1 MTEFLILVVFGLGVG
16 VLVGTTGMGGG
27 SIMTPLLILVLGVKP
42 TVAIGTDLAYAAVT
56 KTVGGWRHWRNGTV
70 DFGISF
76 WLGIGSI
83 PSAIGGV
90 YVLKVIERHAG
101 DRFDTVVLTMLAAAL
116 LLTGI
121 AVSWRALFAPNA
133 VLRERDSIDLQTRHK
148 VAAVGVGIV
157 VGFILGLT
165 SAGSGAL
172 IAIAL
177 ILLFRLTPHRVV
189 GTDVFHAAIL
199 LWAAGI
205 AHFISGNVDLAMAG
219 SIMVGSV
226 PGVWLGSH
234 LAMKLPP
241 AGLRPALGIVLLAA
255 GLAMM
260 TKAGIAVPAY
270 VIVGVPL
277 ALAVGAWILHLRRVR
292 HVRVVEGTS

>member
-1 MTEFLILVVFGLGVG
+1 MRDFILLVVFGLGVG

-27 SIMTPLLILVLGVKP
+27 SIMTPLLILVFGIKP

-70 DFGISF
+70 DFSLSF
-76 WLGIGSI
+76 WLGLGSI

-90 YVLKVIERHAG
+90 WVLRIIERHTG
-101 DRFDTVVLTMLAAAL
+101 DSFDTVVLVMLAAAL
-116 LLTGI
+116 LLTGV
-121 AVSWRALFAPNA
+121 AVSWRALFMVDAA
-133 VLRERDSIDLQTRHK
+133 ARERDSIDLQRRHK
-148 VAAVGVGIV
+148 IAAVVVGVV
-157 VGFILGLT
+157 VGFVLGLT

-172 IAIAL
+172 IAVAL

-205 AHFISGNVDLAMAG
+205 AHFVSGNVDLLMAA
-219 SIMVGSV
+219 SIMVGSI

-241 AGLRPALGIVLLAA
+241 AGLRPALGIVLLGA
-255 GLAMM
+255 GLALL
-260 TKAGIAVPAY
+260 TKAGLEVPPY
-270 VIVGVPL
+270 VIVGAPVAL
-277 ALAVGAWILHLRRVR
+277 ALFAWILHMRRVR
-292 HVRVVEGTS
+292 RVTVVEGMS